1 MKMTLETTIDH
12 LRPNI
17 LDSVMGSWSRAPK
30 KEPPWKSETR
40 LAEMVGLVAL
50 VMPKAFWNDW
60 RASVPPKKPV
70 S

>member
-1 MKMTLETTIDH
+1 MTLETTIDH

-17 LDSVMGSWSRAPK
+17 FDSVIGSWRRAPK

-40 LAEMVGLVAL
+40 LAEMTGRVTL
-50 VMPKAFWNDW
+50 VMPKASWNDF